1 MAAGRIKGITIEIGG
16 DTTKLVSALSKVDNA
31 LSKTQTNLRDINKAL
46 KLDPGN
52 TELLKD
58 KQNELARAISESKQR
73 LDAEKEAYAQL
84 ASADQTEENV
94 EKMRQL
100 KTQIDLDTV
109 ALEDLEKQAKQASS
123 VFGSQ
128 MTVAGQKME
137 ELGNKVTAV
146 GDKLASIG
154 SAMTTT
160 VTTPIVAG
168 FAAAVK
174 TTGDFDA
181 AMSKVQAV
189 SGASADD
196 MVLLRDKAK
205 EMGETTKFSASESAE
220 ALNYMAMAGWKTE
233 DMLGGI
239 EGVMNL
245 AAASGEDLGTTADI
259 VTDALT
265 AFGYTAED
273 SGRFADI
280 LAAAASN
287 ANTNVSMMGE
297 SFKYAAPV
305 AGALGYSAEDVAVA
319 LGLMANSGIKADQAG
334 TSLRNMFN
342 RMAKPTKES
351 AAAMERLGLTLAD
364 DEGNMYSFREIMDQL
379 RDSMANINVPLDEY
393 NAALDELDAQLAD
406 GTLTQSKYDAALEEL
421 NQQTFGAEGAEK
433 ARAAAMLGGTRA
445 MSGLLA
451 IANASEADYEKL
463 TAAIDDSSQAF
474 AKLADGSVVPLNE
487 ALASGAEIVET
498 YNGSAEAM
506 ANTML
511 DNLPGQLTLL
521 KSQIEG
527 LAISF
532 GELLMPTVRQVV
544 TVIQGF
550 MDKLN
555 ALDESQKQQIIQ
567 IAAVVAAIG
576 PALLAIGKIT
586 SLVGSVMTV
595 VGQLMSFLGP
605 IISSMGGLQAILTVI
620 TGPIGIIIGLVAA
633 LAAGFTYLYNTN
645 ETFRAAINTL
655 ITEVQTRF
663 AEMLA
668 AVQPALEGLK
678 EAFNGLVTA
687 LAPIGAAIAGAF
699 NGLISATAPFFE
711 FIAASVVGLVDG
723 FMGTVAPIID
733 IVTNTT
739 NMITAVIQAFEAL
752 LQGDLNS
759 FMTLIDSA
767 IQSAI
772 AIIINIIQAGFALI
786 KGFFSAFGVDVVA
799 VFTKLW
805 NSLKVTVASIV
816 NTLKTSFSSGFTA
829 LKSIVNTGI
838 NTVKSAFETMKTSIK
853 SVFDNLL
860 TNMKQWGKDM
870 IDGFI
875 QGIKDKISA
884 VGDAIGEIADTIAS
898 YLHFSV
904 PDIGPLADADT
915 YAPDM
920 MKLFAKG
927 IRDNANLIT
936 DALTSSFN
944 LSPILNQAGQTGI
957 NVQGT
962 GSGSV
967 QPINVNLTLEG
978 DASRIFRL
986 VNIEASKNYQVTGQ
1000 VFNSTF

>member
-16 DTTKLVSALSKVDNA
+16 DTTKLVSALAKVDNA

-100 KTQIDLDTV
+100 KTQIDIDTV
-109 ALEDLEKQAKQASS
+109 ALEDLEKQAKQTSS

-128 MTVAGQKME
+128 MQVAGQKME

-154 SAMTTT
+154 SSMTAT
-160 VTTPIVAG
+160 VTAPIVAG
-168 FAAAVK
+168 FTAAVK

-305 AGALGYSAEDVAVA
+305 AGSLGYSAEDVAVA

-406 GTLTQSKYDAALEEL
+406 GTLSQSKYDAALEEL

-586 SLVGSVMTV
+586 SLVGSVMAV

-645 ETFRAAINTL
+645 ETFRLAINTL

-663 AEMLA
+663 EEMLA
-668 AVQPALEGLK
+668 AVQPALDGLK
-678 EAFNGLVTA
+678 EAFNGLITA

-752 LQGDLNS
+752 LQGDLDG

-767 IQSAI
+767 IESAI

-816 NTLKTSFSSGFTA
+816 NTIKTAFSSGFTA

-838 NTVKSAFETMKTSIK
+838 NTVKTAFETMKTSIK

-875 QGIKDKISA
+875 SGIKEKISA

-944 LSPILNQAGQTGI
+944 LSPILSQAGQTGI

-962 GSGSV
+962 ESGSV

>member
-1 MAAGRIKGITIEIGG
+1 MASGRIKGITIEIGG
-16 DTTKLVSALSKVDNA
+16 DTTKLVSALAKVDNA

-58 KQNELARAISESKQR
+58 KQNELARAITESKQR

-84 ASADQTEENV
+84 AAADQTDENV

-100 KTQIDLDTV
+100 KTQIDIDTV
-109 ALEDLEKQAKQASS
+109 ALEDLEKQAKQTSS

-128 MTVAGQKME
+128 MQVAGQKME

-154 SAMTTT
+154 SSMTAT
-160 VTTPIVAG
+160 VTAPIVAG
-168 FAAAVK
+168 FTAAVK

-406 GTLTQSKYDAALEEL
+406 GTLSQSKYDAALEEL

-595 VGQLMSFLGP
+595 IGQLMTFLGP

-620 TGPIGIIIGLVAA
+620 TGPIGVIIGLVAA

-645 ETFRAAINTL
+645 ETFRVAINTL
-655 ITEVQTRF
+655 ITEVQARF

-678 EAFNGLVTA
+678 EAFNGLITA

-805 NSLKVTVASIV
+805 SSIKITVSNIV
-816 NTLKTSFSSGFTA
+816 NTIKTTFSTGFTV
-829 LKSIVNTGI
+829 LKSIVNTGV
-838 NTVKSAFETMKTSIK
+838 NTVKTTFETMKTSIK

-944 LSPILNQAGQTGI
+944 LSPILSQAGQTGI